1 MSKKPEQVSTVC
13 SNNNQLSRLSKRAR
27 YLSQLNYILQQVM
40 PPQFSAH
47 CQLANISEQTLIVH
61 TDNASYASLLRF
73 QANTLC
79 KALSEHLT
87 QPVTK
92 LEVKVR
98 PKFSPIKTEITS
110 TISLPKDA
118 ADALEQTAETM
129 EEGPL
134 KAALQRLAERR
145 VKE

>member
-1 MSKKPEQVSTVC
+1 MSNKPEQVSTVC
-13 SNNNQLSRLSKRAR
+13 SKNKQLNRLSKRAR
-27 YLSQLNYILQQVM
+27 HLSQLNYILQQVM

-47 CQLANISEQTLIVH
+47 CQLANINEQTLIVH

-79 KALSEHLT
+79 KALSEHLP
-87 QPVTK
+87 QAVTK

-98 PKFSPIKTEITS
+98 PKYSPIRVDTKS
-110 TISLPKDA
+110 TISLPEDA

-129 EEGPL
+129 EESPL
-134 KAALQRLAERR
+134 KSALQRLAQRR
-145 VKE
+145 SK

>member
-1 MSKKPEQVSTVC
+1 MSNKPEPVSTVC
-13 SNNNQLSRLSKRAR
+13 SKNNQLSRLAKRAR

-47 CQLANISEQTLIVH
+47 CQLANINEQTLIVH

-79 KALSEHLT
+79 KALSEHLP

-92 LEVKVR
+92 LDVKVR
-98 PKFSPIKTEITS
+98 PKDAPIRTHTES

-118 ADALEQTAETM
+118 ADALEQTAEIM

-134 KAALQRLAERR
+134 KSALQRLAQRR
-145 VKE
+145 AK